1 MNTTLQIGLNG
12 GRDAFLPYN
21 PHEIRTNVE
30 DFEDLAA
37 EWDELGI
44 ADDSVEPQL
53 VEGSSVKE
61 VSV

>member
-12 GRDAFLPYN
+12 GRDAFLLYN

-30 DFEDLAA
+30 DFDDIAA
-37 EWDELGI
+37 RWDELGI
-44 ADDSVEPQL
+44 ADDSVESQP
-53 VEGSSVKE
+53 VDGSSVEE